1 MINRGK
7 LGVIAGYTC
16 AQQIADGAARLNES
30 TDSLYANAGGHSKG
44 RTSTPESRARRVTEE
59 RYRVVRLMRIED
71 LRSTTGSTEAN
82 QPVPGADDTPVAC
95 TAFWLVIAVAVA
107 ICVRNSGWIALP
119 GDGVPGVRRA
129 SNRQLAPSA

>member
-1 MINRGK
+1 
-7 LGVIAGYTC
+7 
-16 AQQIADGAARLNES
+16 
-30 TDSLYANAGGHSKG
+30 
-44 RTSTPESRARRVTEE
+44 
-59 RYRVVRLMRIED
+59 MRIED

-107 ICVRNSGWIALP
+107 VAVCVRNSGWIALP

-129 SNRQLAPSA
+129 SNRQLALSA